1 MIDLLIPNAQAA
13 EAGAGGGVPFGFDI
27 FIIVAF
33 VLVFYFLIWRPQSK
47 QAKEHRELVSSVAK
61 GDEIVT
67 RGGLLGRVSRVE
79 EQYIEVEIA
88 DKTEVKLQKA
98 AVAAMLPK
106 GTIKQI

>member
-1 MIDLLIPNAQAA
+1 MASPSQIRWRRVKAA
-13 EAGAGGGVPFGFDI
+13 A
-27 FIIVAF
+27 
-33 VLVFYFLIWRPQSK
+33 PQSK
-47 QAKEHRELVSSVAK
+47 QAKEHRELVSSVSK

-67 RGGLLGRVSRVE
+67 RGGLLGRVSRVD

-88 DKTEVKLQKA
+88 DNTEIKLQKA

>member
-1 MIDLLIPNAQAA
+1 MIDLLIPSAQAA

-79 EQYIEVEIA
+79 EQYLEVEIA

-98 AVAAMLPK
+98 AVASMLPK

>member
-1 MIDLLIPNAQAA
+1 MIDLLIPAAQAA
-13 EAGAGGGVPFGFDI
+13 EAGGGGIPFGFDI

-47 QAKEHRELVSSVAK
+47 QAKEHRELVSSVSK

-67 RGGLLGRVSRVE
+67 RGGLLGRVSRVD

-88 DKTEVKLQKA
+88 DKTEIKLQKA

>member
-1 MIDLLIPNAQAA
+1 MIDLLIPAAQAA
-13 EAGAGGGVPFGFDI
+13 EAGGGGGLPFGFDI

-47 QAKEHRELVSSVAK
+47 QAKEHRELVSSVSK

-67 RGGLLGRVSRVE
+67 RGGLLGRVSRVDA
-79 EQYIEVEIA
+79 QYIEVEIA
-88 DKTEVKLQKA
+88 DNTEIKLQKA

>member
-1 MIDLLIPNAQAA
+1 MIDLLIPSAQAA

-79 EQYIEVEIA
+79 EQDIEVEIA
-88 DKTEVKLQKA
+88 DKTEVKLQTA

>member
-1 MIDLLIPNAQAA
+1 MIDLLIPAAQAA
-13 EAGAGGGVPFGFDI
+13 EAGGGGGIPFGFDI

-47 QAKEHRELVSSVAK
+47 QAKEHRDLVSSVAK

-67 RGGLLGRVSRVE
+67 RGGLLGRVVRVE

-88 DKTEVKLQKA
+88 NNTEIKLQKA

>member
-1 MIDLLIPNAQAA
+1 MIDLLIPAAQAA
-13 EAGAGGGVPFGFDI
+13 EAGGGGGLPFGFDI

-47 QAKEHRELVSSVAK
+47 QAKEHRELVSSVSK

-67 RGGLLGRVSRVE
+67 RGGLLGRVSRVD

-88 DKTEVKLQKA
+88 DNTEIKLQKA

>member
-1 MIDLLIPNAQAA
+1 MIDLLIPTAQAA

-61 GDEIVT
+61 GDERVT

>member
-1 MIDLLIPNAQAA
+1 MIDLLIPSAQAA

-67 RGGLLGRVSRVE
+67 RGLG
-79 EQYIEVEIA
+79 
-88 DKTEVKLQKA
+88 
-98 AVAAMLPK
+98 P
-106 GTIKQI
+106 

>member
-1 MIDLLIPNAQAA
+1 MIDLLIPSAQAA

-79 EQYIEVEIA
+79 EQYLEVEIA

-98 AVAAMLPK
+98 AVASMLPK
-106 GTIKQI
+106 GTIKLI

>member
-1 MIDLLIPNAQAA
+1 MIDLLIPSAQAA

-88 DKTEVKLQKA
+88 DKTEVKLLKA